1 MDCSECNS
9 DTGDRVKVVYTD
21 DAAEE
26 IVLCDDCREQFT
38 DAQLIDEVEAAES
51 E

>member
-1 MDCSECNS
+1 MNCSECDS
-9 DTGDRVKVVYTD
+9 DTGERVKVVYTD

-26 IVLCDDCREQFT
+26 IVLCDGCREQFT
-38 DAQLIDEVEAAES
+38 DAQLIDDVETAEG

>member
-1 MDCSECNS
+1 MDCSECDS
-9 DTGDRVKVVYTD
+9 DAGERVEVVYTD

-38 DAQLIDEVEAAES
+38 DAQLIDEVEVAES